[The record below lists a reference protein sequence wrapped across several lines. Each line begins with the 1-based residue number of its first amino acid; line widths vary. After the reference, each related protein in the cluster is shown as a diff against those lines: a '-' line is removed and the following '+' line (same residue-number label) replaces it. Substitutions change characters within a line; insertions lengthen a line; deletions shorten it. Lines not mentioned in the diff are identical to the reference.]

1 MQMFYDMFPVVAF
14 FIVYKI
20 WGLYW
25 GTFALIVASAIQILL
40 MQIKHGYVKPIYWL
54 SFILI
59 LIFGSLTIF
68 FHDPLF
74 LKWKV
79 SIINWLMGSA
89 FLISHFFKKTVLEI
103 FVKQADTAPAL
114 PGDILRKINSLW
126 GVFFLFL
133 GTLNI
138 YIAYHYS
145 TNTWVNFKVFGMFG
159 LTLVFVFLQTAYL
172 YYLIKSRK

>member
-1 MQMFYDMFPVVAF
+1 MQMFNDMFPLLVF

-25 GTFALIVASAIQILL
+25 GTFALIVASAIQILT
-40 MQIKHGYVKPIYWL
+40 MQIKQGFVKPIYWV

-68 FHDPLF
+68 FHDPMF

-79 SIINWLMGSA
+79 SIINWLMGAA
-89 FLISHFFKKTVLEI
+89 FLLSHFFKRTVLEI
-103 FVKQADTAPAL
+103 FVKQAQGTPL
-114 PGDILRKINSLW
+114 PTEVLRRINLLW
-126 GVFFLFL
+126 GLFFVFL

-159 LTLVFVFLQTAYL
+159 LTIVFVFVQTAYL
-172 YYLIKSRK
+172 YHLLKSRK

>member
-1 MQMFYDMFPVVAF
+1 MQMFNDLFPVVIF

-25 GTFALIVASAIQILL
+25 GTFALIVASAIQILI
-40 MQIKHGYVKPIYWL
+40 MQIRQGFVKPIYWF
-54 SFILI
+54 SFVLI
-59 LIFGSLTIF
+59 LIFGGLTIF
-68 FHDPLF
+68 LHDPMF

-79 SIINWLMGSA
+79 SIINWLMGAA
-89 FLISHFFKKTVLEI
+89 FLLSHFCKRTVLEI
-103 FVKQADTAPAL
+103 FVKQADTTPL
-114 PGDILRKINSLW
+114 PVDILRKINSLW
-126 GVFFLFL
+126 GGFFLFL

-159 LTLVFVFLQTAYL
+159 LTLVFVLLQSAYL
-172 YYLIKSRK
+172 YYLINSRR

>member
-1 MQMFYDMFPVVAF
+1 MQMFYDMFPVIAF

-20 WGLYW
+20 SGLYW
-25 GTFALIVASAIQILL
+25 GTFALIVASAIQILF
-40 MQIKHGYVKPIYWL
+40 MQIKHGRVKPIYWF
-54 SFILI
+54 SFLLI
-59 LIFGSLTIF
+59 LVFGSLTIF

-79 SIINWLMGSA
+79 SIINWLMGAA
-89 FLISHFFKKTVLEI
+89 FLLSHFFKKTVLEI
-103 FVKQADTAPAL
+103 FVKQADAATTL
-114 PGDILRKINSLW
+114 PVDILRKINALW
-126 GVFFLFL
+126 GIFFLFL

-145 TNTWVNFKVFGMFG
+145 TNAWVNFKVFGIFG
-159 LTLVFVFLQTAYL
+159 LTIVFVFLQTAYL

>member
-1 MQMFYDMFPVVAF
+1 MQMFNDMFPVLAF

-25 GTFALIVASAIQILL
+25 GTFALIVASAIQIIT
-40 MQIKHGYVKPIYWL
+40 MQIKHGSVKPMYWI

-59 LIFGSLTIF
+59 LIFGGLTIF
-68 FHDPLF
+68 LHDPMF

-79 SIINWLMGSA
+79 SIINWFMGAA
-89 FLISHFFKKTVLEI
+89 FLVSHYFKRTILEI
-103 FVKQADTAPAL
+103 FVKQADSNSL
-114 PGDILRKINSLW
+114 PTDILRKINSLW
-126 GVFFLFL
+126 GFFFIFL

-159 LTLVFVFLQTAYL
+159 LTIAFVFLQTAYL
-172 YYLIKSRK
+172 FHLIKSRK